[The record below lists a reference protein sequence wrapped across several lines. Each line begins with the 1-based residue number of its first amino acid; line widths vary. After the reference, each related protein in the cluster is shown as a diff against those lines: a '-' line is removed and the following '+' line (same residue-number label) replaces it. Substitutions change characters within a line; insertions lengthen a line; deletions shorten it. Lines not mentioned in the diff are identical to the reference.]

1 MRSILRIILLFLVSI
16 SAFSQG
22 GVCDLRTDI
31 EKGNFDVP
39 SAVCIGQQFNA
50 VDKSGGT
57 DIKYIFGYAGQAASQ
72 LPSIPSEPGPNS
84 QWAFSRP
91 ADFIV
96 LQYGKK
102 NGKDMYACKVIT
114 VRDKSEPKFS
124 YRDCNNSEI
133 EISISDVPSNNFDY
147 YTIDWGDGNT
157 PERVEPTA
165 LPYKRVKS
173 LTTPRTIKVSGA
185 FNTAST
191 CAASSATTIPY
202 KDNSVTGFTG
212 YDDPNYPNIQQIVL
226 KEADEAVLTIGG
238 SYDPAG
244 YSVYMTPKGT
254 PYAPA
259 FTNPT
264 PVKTGVLPG
273 DVSIPIPDTTKSYCF
288 YIEKPNAC
296 GVETSA
302 EICTMVLTDVNP
314 VNSTSQEIIWEEY
327 PTDMSHVST
336 DRTYGRFMDKTT
348 QLLKEEDGV
357 LLPEIPVTGSPY
369 TDNVNCRKEYCY
381 RVKTETKGQIY
392 YYGFKGVSISKQMC
406 LDREDFHPPGITDA
420 LVSVNDAN
428 ASEINYT
435 DNSSWTLQRD
445 KYILYHDDGTAFK
458 EIMSNPT
465 VAPFIDINVNN
476 SQKSNCYKIAF
487 VDECGSTS
495 ELSPPFCTTFLSEAN
510 RNELIWTGQ
519 PPFADIVI
527 GKFDVESYDENTGV
541 PSIITS
547 LPAAQLTYS
556 PDLSRFEE
564 EAKFRIKITGIDGSE
579 SYSNT
584 YTIPLTVKLL
594 LPDAFSPNNDAIND
608 RLELKGTFRRIAD
621 FDFQIYNRWG
631 NPVFSS
637 SDPLRTWDGNFQGGA
652 SPVDTYTYKIY
663 AKLIDGTEINKT
675 GKFLLIR

>member
-22 GVCDLRTDI
+22 GVCDLRTGI
-31 EKGNFDVP
+31 EKGSFDVP

-57 DIKYIFGYAGQAASQ
+57 NIKYIFGYAGQDASL
-72 LPSIPSEPGPNS
+72 LPGIPSEPGPNS
-84 QWAFSRP
+84 QWAFSRA

-124 YRDCNNSEI
+124 YRDCNNNAI
-133 EISISDVPSNNFDY
+133 EIAISDVPSNNFDY
-147 YTIDWGDGNT
+147 YMIDWGDGNS

-165 LPYKRVKS
+165 LPYKKVKS

-191 CAASSATTIPY
+191 CAASSAKTIPY
-202 KDNSVTGFTG
+202 KDNSVAGFMG
-212 YDDPNYPNIQQIVL
+212 YDDPNYPNIQQVVL

-238 SYDPAG
+238 SYDPTG
-244 YSVYMTPKGT
+244 YSVYMTPKGM
-254 PYAPA
+254 PYAS
-259 FTNPT
+259 T
-264 PVKTGVLPG
+264 PVKTSVLPG
-273 DVSIPIPDTTKSYCF
+273 EVSIPIPDTTKSYCF

-296 GVETSA
+296 GIETSA

-314 VNSTSQEIIWEEY
+314 VSSTSQEIIWEEY
-327 PTDMSHVST
+327 PTSMSHTTT
-336 DRTYGRFMDKTT
+336 DRTYGRFMDQTT

-357 LLPEIPVTGSPY
+357 LLPPIPVTGSPY
-369 TDNVNCRKEYCY
+369 TDNVNCQKEYCY
-381 RVKTETKGQIY
+381 RLKTETKGQMY
-392 YYGFKGVSISKQMC
+392 YYGFKGVSISNRMC
-406 LDREDFHPPGITDA
+406 LDREEFHPPAITDA
-420 LVSVNDAN
+420 LVTVNIAN
-428 ASEINYT
+428 ASEINYA
-435 DNSSWTLQRD
+435 DNSPWTLRRD
-445 KYILYHDDGTAFK
+445 KYILYHYNGTDFK
-458 EIMSNPT
+458 EIMSST
-465 VAPFIDINVNN
+465 TLAPFDDASVDN

-510 RNELIWTGQ
+510 KNELIWTAQ
-519 PPFADIVI
+519 PPFANIGI
-527 GKFDVESYDENTGV
+527 GKFDLESFDENTGA

-547 LPAAQLTYS
+547 LPATQLTYI
-556 PDLSRFEE
+556 PDLSGFEE
-564 EAKFRIKITGIDGSE
+564 EAKFRIKITALDGSE
-579 SYSNT
+579 SYSNS
-584 YTIPLTVKLL
+584 YTIPLMVKLL
-594 LPDAFSPNNDAIND
+594 LPDAFTPNNDAIND
-608 RLELKGTFRRIAD
+608 KLEIKGTFRRITD

-637 SDPLRTWDGNFQGGA
+637 SDPLKSWDGNFQGA
-652 SPVDTYTYKIY
+652 SSPGDTYTYKIY
-663 AKLIDGTEINKT
+663 AKLTDGTEINKT
-675 GKFLLIR
+675 GKFLLMR